1 MLVYRPHDE
10 LRARHVIFVQPGQH
24 HAVSEW
30 MEDGKPKMFTVVF
43 HRGRAE
49 VPSNLGEYMIE
60 QGQAQRSPLIL
71 PEGVK
76 NA

>member
-1 MLVYRPHDE
+1 
-10 LRARHVIFVQPGQH
+10 
-24 HAVSEW
+24 
-30 MEDGKPKMFTVVF
+30 MFTVVF